1 MILEKIV
8 IVIGL
13 VLAHFLNGSNLFE
26 LGPAIKP
33 DFVFL
38 FILFFAIKRGGLSGI
53 WIGFLGGL
61 LSDAG
66 LGGEIGEGGRVYYKI
81 GIHAL
86 SFCLVG
92 YLVGKFARARYNE
105 NFISVSITIFLL
117 TLVARV
123 FTYLLFL
130 AFFHPNQNYSFFS
143 NSIYN
148 AFIGPVTFF
157 VLSWVYKIELAEE
170 TKPW

>member
-8 IVIGL
+8 IGIGL

-38 FILFFAIKRGGLSGI
+38 FIIFFALKKGELSGL
-53 WIGFLGGL
+53 WIGFFGGL

-81 GIHAL
+81 GIHTL
-86 SFCLVG
+86 SFCIVG
-92 YLVGKFARARYNE
+92 YLVGKFARAKYNE
-105 NFISVSITIFLL
+105 TFIYISITIFLL
-117 TLVARV
+117 SIATRV
-123 FTYLLFL
+123 FTYILFL
-130 AFFHPNQNYSFFS
+130 MFFHPNENYSFFS

-148 AFIGPVTFF
+148 AFIAPVTFF
-157 VLSWVYKIELAEE
+157 ALSWVYKIELSEE
-170 TKPW
+170 TKSW